1 MENNI
6 DNLQGSVV
14 IGESGEMYKLSQRIG
29 LGAQGV
35 VYEEESGKFVIK
47 LYHTNTAVKQIIE
60 QLQFVKNVKLPA
72 NFVHVE
78 DLINAPHVGF
88 VMKRVVDH
96 EPLDIYLL
104 PDPNLPFHEWYNKGK
119 GFLCRLYLGRMI
131 ASAFGDLESKN
142 LSYCDISGKNILVS
156 TKNGASVQMID
167 IDNIYVAGRGKP
179 SVLGTP
185 RYIAPEVIKG
195 INTPDIFSDNYSLAV
210 ILYELLR
217 VGHPYIS
224 DDIANGS
231 PEDEAKAL
239 AGECEYITPENSTH
253 LLPEDVVFTTRL
265 KNLFNRCF
273 KEGKFNRIK
282 RPSAKEFEFALIEAS
297 NNVIKC
303 PHCGAW
309 HYSRKTQKIWNP
321 CPWCDGE
328 SKPKARI
335 QFYDFFFE
343 GDDYQ
348 KIYCDFENKK
358 KQNRTANKTSISSF
372 VIKENFKNRIPRFY
386 VIGEKSY
393 SMGESVA
400 EKCLTIYSKDGVCT
414 LVNDGLEMPIKIK
427 NYGKTEFYSVE
438 KTKYHNLK
446 NGDTLFF
453 EMSEKSPVTFAEV
466 GHKRFGFIRMAMF
479 MEV

>member
-1 MENNI
+1 MENRI
-6 DNLQGSVV
+6 DNLQGTTV
-14 IGESGEMYKLSQRIG
+14 IGESGKKYSLSQKIG

-35 VYEEESGKFVIK
+35 VYEDDTGNFVVK
-47 LYHTNTAVKQIIE
+47 LYHAEFARNHIME
-60 QLQFVKNVKLPA
+60 QLRFVKNVKLPS

-78 DLINAPHVGF
+78 DLLCEPYVGF

-96 EPLDIYLL
+96 DPLDTYLL
-104 PDPNLPFHEWYNKGK
+104 PDPNQPFHEWYNKGK
-119 GFLCRLYLGRMI
+119 GFLSRLYLGWMI
-131 ASAFGDLESKN
+131 ASAFGDLESRN

-167 IDNIYVAGRGKP
+167 IDNIYVAGRGK
-179 SVLGTP
+179 STVLGTP

-224 DDIANGS
+224 DEIVKGS

-265 KNLFNRCF
+265 KKLFSRCF
-273 KEGKFNRIK
+273 KDGMFNRIK

-309 HYSRKTQKIWNP
+309 HYPRKTGKEWNP

-343 GDDYQ
+343 GEDY
-348 KIYCDFENKK
+348 KKSYHDFEIK
-358 KQNRTANKTSISSF
+358 KQTTITKKSSISSF
-372 VIKENFKNRIPRFY
+372 IIKENFKNRIPRFY
-386 VIGEKSY
+386 IIGEKSY
-393 SMGESVA
+393 SIGESVA
-400 EKCLTIYSKDGVCT
+400 EKCLTIYSRDGICT
-414 LVNDGLEMPIKIK
+414 LVNDGLNKPIKIK
-427 NYGKTEFYSVE
+427 NYSKAEFTPVE
-438 KTKYHNLK
+438 KMKPLNLK

-453 EMSEKSPVTFAEV
+453 EMSDEVPATIVEV
-466 GHKRFGFIRMAMF
+466 GNQKFGLIRMAMF